1 MAYSATPTA
10 SLMRMIL
17 CAVLL
22 LGLTSESRAA
32 EDEEEFDPVH
42 HSANGYYLDFSPIG
56 KVELPRFFVIRSAN
70 GTYGLRA
77 YRSTATALRSHEFVP
92 GHEAAAPSVSG
103 EAEEE
108 EHPTDIEA
116 LIDSGHHL
124 DAHLEPVAGT
134 VIIDLSLTRHLMFAL
149 LSAGL
154 LLWAFIAMARR
165 YAQGIG
171 RTSAPRGLLQNTLE
185 LLIVFVRDDIAVP
198 NLGRAHYKRFL
209 PFLLTVFFFIVTC
222 NLLGL
227 VPWGATASSN
237 INITAALALF
247 TFVLT
252 QVNGSKSYWRHI
264 FWPPDMPIA
273 VKLLLIPT
281 EIMGIF
287 IKPVVLAIRLFANMT
302 AGHLVILSLIG
313 MIFTFRALFGPVG
326 GYGVAP
332 VAVGFTLF
340 INVLELLIAF
350 IQAYIFTFLSALFI
364 GMAMAEHEHKEAH

>member
-1 MAYSATPTA
+1 MACTPTTGA
-10 SLMRMIL
+10 GLMHIPL
-17 CAVLL
+17 PCVVLL
-22 LGLTSESRAA
+22 LGSATASYAA
-32 EDEEEFDPVH
+32 ADNEKFDPVH
-42 HSANGYYLDFSPIG
+42 HTANGYYLDFSPIG
-56 KVELPRFFVIRSAN
+56 KVELPRIFVIRTA
-70 GTYGLRA
+70 GGGFALRA
-77 YRSTATALRSHEFVP
+77 YRNTRAALYSRDFVATSGKTP
-92 GHEAAAPSVSG
+92 SSAPG
-103 EAEEE
+103 EAP
-108 EHPTDIEA
+108 HPPDDVES
-116 LIDSGHHL
+116 LIRSGHHL
-124 DAHLEPVAGT
+124 DAHLAPVRGR
-134 VIIDLSLTRHLMFAL
+134 VIIDLSLTRHLVFAFL
-149 LSAGL
+149 AAGL
-154 LLWAFIAMARR
+154 LLWTFIAMARR
-165 YAQGIG
+165 YARGTG

-185 LLIVFVRDDIAVP
+185 LLIVFIRDDIAIP
-198 NLGRAHYKRFL
+198 NMGRTHYKRFL

-252 QVNGSKSYWRHI
+252 QINGSKSYWRHI
-264 FWPPDMPIA
+264 FWPPGMPVA
-273 VKLLLIPT
+273 VKVLLIPT

-313 MIFTFRALFGPVG
+313 MIFTFSSLFGPVG

-364 GMAMAEHEHKEAH
+364 GMAMAEHEHAEAH

>member
-1 MAYSATPTA
+1 
-10 SLMRMIL
+10 MRILL

-22 LGLTSESRAA
+22 SGLAAESRAA
-32 EDEEEFDPVH
+32 EDEEDFDPVH

-56 KVELPRFFVIRSAN
+56 KVELPRIFVIRSEN
-70 GTYGLRA
+70 GGYGLRA
-77 YRSTATALRSHEFVP
+77 YWSTAAALRSHEFVP
-92 GHEAAAPSVSG
+92 GHVVAAPSVSG
-103 EAEEE
+103 EEE
-108 EHPTDIEA
+108 EHPTGIEA
-116 LIDSGHHL
+116 LIEGGHHL
-124 DAHLEPVAGT
+124 DAHLEPAAGS
-134 VIIDLSLTRHLMFAL
+134 VVIDLSLTRHLMFAFL
-149 LSAGL
+149 AAGL
-154 LLWAFIAMARR
+154 LLWAFVAMARR
-165 YAQGIG
+165 YARGIG

-185 LLIVFVRDDIAVP
+185 LLLEFVRDDIAIP
-198 NLGRAHYKRFL
+198 NMGRVHYKRFL

-227 VPWGATASSN
+227 VPWGASASSN

-264 FWPPDMPIA
+264 FWPPDMPVA
-273 VKLLLIPT
+273 VKVLLIPT

-326 GYGVAP
+326 GYGVVP

-364 GMAMAEHEHKEAH
+364 GMAMAEHEHEEAH